1 MAMSSTPRKISL
13 DVGGTFVKCSD
24 GRKVPI
30 DSAGSREAI
39 VAALREAVGPLEGLE
54 SVGVCIPGPFDYRE
68 GIFLMKHKFAAVY
81 GERFADLVLGP
92 ALGDCH
98 TEAGAFCHTEA
109 RSAERISF
117 HFIHDV
123 NAPLQGLLRM
133 HPELQLGRV
142 ALVTLGTGLG
152 FSYAIDGEIQMN
164 ENLSPAVSLYNRP
177 YQDGVLEDYVSRR
190 ALLGYYGKPLEGDVR
205 EMSERARAG
214 EPKAAEAFLAAGRAF
229 AEGAGPLLRELGIST
244 VWFGGQIAK
253 SFDLMR
259 PAAEPLL
266 EGISLRVA
274 EDFEQAAL
282 QGAAF

>member
-1 MAMSSTPRKISL
+1 MSIRPVCVTAMKMTPRKISL

-24 GRKVPI
+24 GRKVPV
-30 DSAGSREAI
+30 DSDGSREAI
-39 VAALREAVGPLEGLE
+39 AAALREAVGPLEGLE

-81 GERFADLVLGP
+81 GERFADLVQGP
-92 ALGDCH
+92 A
-98 TEAGAFCHTEA
+98 A
-109 RSAERISF
+109 IF

-133 HPELQLGRV
+133 HPELRQGRV

-177 YQDGVLEDYVSRR
+177 YKDGVLEDYVSRR
-190 ALLGYYGKPLEGDVR
+190 ALLRYYGKPLEGDVR

-229 AEGAGPLLRELGIST
+229 AEGAGPLLGELGIST

-259 PAAEPLL
+259 PAA
-266 EGISLRVA
+266 
-274 EDFEQAAL
+274 
-282 QGAAF
+282 AF